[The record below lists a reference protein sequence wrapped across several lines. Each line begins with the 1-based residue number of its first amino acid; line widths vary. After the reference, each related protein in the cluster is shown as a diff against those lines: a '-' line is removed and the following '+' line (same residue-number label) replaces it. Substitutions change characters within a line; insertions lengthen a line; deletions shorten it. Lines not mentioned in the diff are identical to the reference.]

1 MGRAT
6 SACGGMGG
14 SSYVIDAS
22 TGILGSPAIIGA
34 GMPAKLRGYLEDRSG
49 AS

>member
-1 MGRAT
+1 
-6 SACGGMGG
+6 MGG

-34 GMPAKLRGYLEDRSG
+34 VMPAATGAGMTAKLRGYLEDRSE